1 MPESHEGSH
10 DRHMTIVSAM
20 PVPQVIPIAHEPGYR
35 TATIG
40 KFNNGQ
46 FFASI
51 TWAYRDGYNRSW
63 GSPDDHK
70 RVYAVLHTFDTDGH
84 HLDSNIWQGG
94 TFTDQIRLRNSGGDD
109 DPVTRAQA
117 QLDRL
122 LDALPGRAY
131 TDIAIRPFQV
141 VFDGVVFGL
150 IVEQHDEEELEDN
163 WAELYPD
170 GLGFHEP
177 WDGLYDT

>member
-1 MPESHEGSH
+1 
-10 DRHMTIVSAM
+10 M
-20 PVPQVIPIAHEPGYR
+20 PVPEVIPVAHKPGYR

-40 KFNNGQ
+40 KFDDGQ
-46 FFASI
+46 FFAS
-51 TWAYRDGYNRSW
+51 
-63 GSPDDHK
+63 
-70 RVYAVLHTFDTDGH
+70 V
-84 HLDSNIWQGG
+84 
-94 TFTDQIRLRNSGGDD
+94 
-109 DPVTRAQA
+109 VTRAQA

-131 TDIAIRPFQV
+131 TDIAIRTFQV
-141 VFDGVVFGL
+141 VFDGAVFGL
-150 IVEQHDEEELEDN
+150 IVEQHDEDEREDN

>member
-1 MPESHEGSH
+1 MV
-10 DRHMTIVSAM
+10 IVSAM
-20 PVPQVIPIAHEPGYR
+20 PVPELIPIAHEPGYR

-40 KFNNGQ
+40 KFDDGQ
-46 FFASI
+46 FFASV
-51 TWAYRDGYNRSW
+51 TWARRDGYNLSW
-63 GSPDDHK
+63 GSPNDHHLIF
-70 RVYAVLHTFDTDGH
+70 AVLHTFDTEGH
-84 HLDSNIWQGG
+84 HLDSNIWHGG
-94 TFTDQIRLRNSGGDD
+94 TRTDQIRLRDSGGDD
-109 DPVTRAQA
+109 PVTSSQA

-141 VFDGVVFGL
+141 VFDGVLFGL
-150 IVEQHDEEELEDN
+150 IVEQHDEEEREDN